1 MKWND
6 FYNKSEWLLKKLIEN
21 TNEPT
26 DDNNL
31 KEIVK
36 RLKTRGYV
44 QRKISEQ
51 EDFDY
56 LKAYQEVVGHHRH
69 KTVAILKIAVSILI
83 ILSSGSILYF
93 LQKQTILK
101 EITIAT
107 TNILPGRPKAR
118 LVTNNG
124 QEVELGI
131 DTLLITEQKGLN
143 IFVDSMGLH
152 YNPENTVP
160 EQESKY
166 HKLIVPRG
174 GEYTLTLSDG
184 TKVWLNADSELRYP
198 INFSNNTRKV
208 FVSGEAYFKVAK
220 KVGTPFIVE
229 TKLGN
234 ITVLGTE
241 FNFQY
246 YPNSTNATTTLVN
259 GKISYCLNN
268 GKSIVLTPNQ
278 QLIVSKEGK
287 EQLIT
292 VDTKY
297 ATCWKEGM
305 YYFQEKTLEE
315 ILEQLE
321 RWYDIHV
328 FYTND
333 EIKNL
338 HFSGDLSRFKNIDT
352 FIEMLEKSSDIKIE
366 IKERNLIV
374 SK

>member
-101 EITIAT
+101 ETTIAT

-208 FVSGEAYFKVAK
+208 FVSGEAYF
-220 KVGTPFIVE
+220 
-229 TKLGN
+229 
-234 ITVLGTE
+234 
-241 FNFQY
+241 
-246 YPNSTNATTTLVN
+246 
-259 GKISYCLNN
+259 
-268 GKSIVLTPNQ
+268 
-278 QLIVSKEGK
+278 QL
-287 EQLIT
+287 
-292 VDTKY
+292 
-297 ATCWKEGM
+297 
-305 YYFQEKTLEE
+305 F
-315 ILEQLE
+315 
-321 RWYDIHV
+321 
-328 FYTND
+328 
-333 EIKNL
+333 
-338 HFSGDLSRFKNIDT
+338 
-352 FIEMLEKSSDIKIE
+352 
-366 IKERNLIV
+366 
-374 SK
+374 

>member
-101 EITIAT
+101 ETTIAT

-131 DTLLITEQKGLN
+131 DTLLITEQKG
-143 IFVDSMGLH
+143 
-152 YNPENTVP
+152 
-160 EQESKY
+160 
-166 HKLIVPRG
+166 
-174 GEYTLTLSDG
+174 
-184 TKVWLNADSELRYP
+184 
-198 INFSNNTRKV
+198 
-208 FVSGEAYFKVAK
+208 
-220 KVGTPFIVE
+220 
-229 TKLGN
+229 
-234 ITVLGTE
+234 
-241 FNFQY
+241 
-246 YPNSTNATTTLVN
+246 
-259 GKISYCLNN
+259 
-268 GKSIVLTPNQ
+268 
-278 QLIVSKEGK
+278 
-287 EQLIT
+287 
-292 VDTKY
+292 
-297 ATCWKEGM
+297 
-305 YYFQEKTLEE
+305 
-315 ILEQLE
+315 
-321 RWYDIHV
+321 
-328 FYTND
+328 
-333 EIKNL
+333 
-338 HFSGDLSRFKNIDT
+338 
-352 FIEMLEKSSDIKIE
+352 
-366 IKERNLIV
+366 
-374 SK
+374 